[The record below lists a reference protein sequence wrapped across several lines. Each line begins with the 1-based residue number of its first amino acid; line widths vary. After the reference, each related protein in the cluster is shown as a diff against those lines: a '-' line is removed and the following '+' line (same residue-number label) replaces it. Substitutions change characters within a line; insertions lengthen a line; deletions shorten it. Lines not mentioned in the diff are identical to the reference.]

1 VSFALTRRIGFH
13 ARHRYYRPEWTEAEN
28 LQRFGSTA
36 TSLSHGHLYRIDVT
50 ITGPLDPAT
59 QMVFDLGEFDNI
71 LAEEIVQPL
80 AGTELNDAIARFAPG
95 AELPSCEALAAWCW
109 ERVAGRLHGTVRLE
123 RVRVAEDETL
133 WADCTGTS

>member
-1 VSFALTRRIGFH
+1 MSFALTRRIAFH
-13 ARHRYYRPEWTEAEN
+13 ARHRYYRAEWTEAEN
-28 LQRFGSTA
+28 RQRFGWTA
-36 TSLSHGHLYRIDVT
+36 EPPGHGHLYRVDVT

-59 QMVFDLGEFDNI
+59 QMIFDLREFDTI

-80 AGTELNDAIARFAPG
+80 AGTVLNESIDRFASG

-109 ERVAGRLHGTVRLE
+109 GRVADRLHGEVQLE

-133 WADCTGTS
+133 WADCTETP